1 MQHEVVERAKSGIAI
16 QKLVPLGH
24 YLDMAESTKDVP
36 HNPTRYQALSVA
48 ALDIIRRFR
57 QDEQVRDT
65 CKDSN
70 ALLELLENVDFEVA
84 RQAGSS
90 AQFVFTP
97 RAA

>member
-1 MQHEVVERAKSGIAI
+1 MQQAVVERAKSSIAI

-24 YLDMAESTKDVP
+24 YLDMAESTRDLP

-48 ALDIIRRFR
+48 ALDIIKRFHS
-57 QDEQVRDT
+57 DEQVRET

-70 ALLELLENVDFEVA
+70 ALLELLENVDFEAA
-84 RQAGSS
+84 RDAGTLN
-90 AQFVFTP
+90 QFKFTP